1 MIGRSIRSMR
11 KRLREIDRSS
21 RRVERNVF
29 DRAQGAAFVLA
40 LVIAPFATLRME
52 TLRVHDD
59 REPLLLVRV
68 FREDDGS
75 PLRAQAV
82 DFAERG
88 MPWASL
94 IPLAEVEFTR
104 RTTWCGWP
112 FATSETDWPLEEPTR
127 ILGAG
132 RERDLEA
139 YRAVARE
146 TFAKSRL
153 TVDAAGTRTH
163 MVSWIFSIGIWWIL
177 LVFASF
183 LIITPLEF
191 AWRIARR
198 TRTHVRQSRIDR
210 CHCPNC
216 GYNARESILRGICPE
231 CGSEL
236 YERPDYDG

>member
-1 MIGRSIRSMR
+1 MIVRSIRAMR

-183 LIITPLEF
+183 LLIAPLQL